1 MESNGPRG
9 RDRRRSA
16 RHEVHDVTG
25 TLHFSAEARIMN
37 MSLTGMAVE
46 TDAQLRLGRK
56 YSLTL
61 RHGDD
66 PELRLSGKVVWCHL
80 RTLRRSGGSETRPVY
95 EAGVQFDEALTETA
109 SELARILRATAVVAV
124 EKRISGRFAVDM
136 AEPVSL
142 KATHSFTVKT
152 ISTVGILVETEA
164 SLPVDTVIDFEL
176 QLGGPGLRA
185 SGRIAYAIE
194 AAGADGGKAHRLG
207 VEFLE
212 MPPDGRRLIEAFIG
226 RSVADAGTA
235 TQG

>member
-46 TDAQLRLGRK
+46 TDAQLRLGRM

-61 RHGDD
+61 RHGDE
-66 PELRLSGKVVWCHL
+66 PALRLSGKVVWCHL
-80 RTLRRSGGSETRPVY
+80 RTLKKSGGSEPRPVY

-109 SELARILRATAVVAV
+109 SELARILRSTAVIAV
-124 EKRISGRFAVDM
+124 EKRISGRFAVDL

-142 KATHSFTVKT
+142 NTSHSFNVKT
-152 ISTVGILVETEA
+152 ISTVGILVETDA
-164 SLPVDTVIDFEL
+164 AVPVDSVIDFEL
-176 QLGGPGLRA
+176 HLGDTGLRA
-185 SGRIAYAIE
+185 RGRIAYATE
-194 AAGADGGKAHRLG
+194 AAGGDGAKVHRLG

-212 MPPDGRRLIEAFIG
+212 MPPDGRALIEGFIG
-226 RSVADAGTA
+226 RSIADAGGVVRA
-235 TQG
+235 